1 MFKLKELQI
10 DLDRE
15 TKLRKTLQIEAINM
29 KEAHLNS
36 SMEAEYIVTCQ
47 TQLAHH
53 IPSQYL
59 TLTLRNVFFY
69 FVLFRLM

>member
-15 TKLRKTLQIEAINM
+15 TKLRKTLQIEAINV

-36 SMEAEYIVTCQ
+36 SMEVEYIVTCQ
-47 TQLAHH
+47 TVSTSYSLP
-53 IPSQYL
+53 ISY
-59 TLTLRNVFFY
+59 TY
-69 FVLFRLM
+69 S